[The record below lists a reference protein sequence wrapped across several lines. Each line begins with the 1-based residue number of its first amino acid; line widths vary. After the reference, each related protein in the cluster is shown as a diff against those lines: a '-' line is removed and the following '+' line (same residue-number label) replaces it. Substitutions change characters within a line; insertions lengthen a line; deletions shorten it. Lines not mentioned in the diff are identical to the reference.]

1 VQDVN
6 ITDSHAFPHKLE
18 VDFDMVHVL
27 VLNEFSGEVDSADV
41 VVVDEGALR
50 QRTVEL
56 LK

>member
-1 VQDVN
+1 VN

>member
-1 VQDVN
+1 VN
-6 ITDSHAFPHKLE
+6 ITDSHAFSHKVE
-18 VDFDMVHVL
+18 VDFDMVRVL
-27 VLNEFSGEVDSADV
+27 VLNGFSGEVDSADV